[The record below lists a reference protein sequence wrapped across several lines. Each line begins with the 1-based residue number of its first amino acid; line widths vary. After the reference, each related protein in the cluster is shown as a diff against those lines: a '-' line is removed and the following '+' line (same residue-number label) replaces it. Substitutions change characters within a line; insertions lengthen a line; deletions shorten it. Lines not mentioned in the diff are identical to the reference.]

1 MAVQLPVINA
11 GGVPGVGPGAGAA
24 SGAATGPGRGVKEDV
39 WLTTGCD
46 MCFNACTVRVHRVDG
61 VAVKIEGVPDA
72 PPNYGR
78 TCAKGLS
85 ALMNVYSPN
94 RVKAPMVRTTSQKG
108 IGVDPGWKEVSWDE
122 AMVLL
127 ATKLRAAVERDPR
140 GILGLTFDIYSYPLL
155 RAFAYALGT
164 PNVTSGSAG
173 MFCGNAS
180 HPVAYTL
187 TASNDMH
194 PDIKHCNY
202 LLMAGA
208 SLGFVGGHNSMGLS
222 REMADARAR
231 GMKLVVVDPVLT
243 AAASHADEWL
253 PIRPGT
259 DAALA
264 LGIMHQWVL
273 VLDQYDKPFLRRYSN
288 ATYLVGQD
296 GRYVRDPESGK
307 PLVGISA
314 TGATGRFDQVDPD
327 AAALEGEFVVNG
339 VAVSPAFVP
348 FKQHLAPYTAA
359 RVQEITTIPA
369 GSITRISREL
379 VEAAG
384 IGGTIEIDGVT
395 YPLRSAAVT
404 FYRGISAHRHG
415 MMSGQAMGQLNILL
429 GAVDVPGGTLN
440 SSSSGPTWGPK
451 LDPDGMITPGNPRG
465 GHMKSA
471 LPRREIKPP
480 ETLELLELFPTA
492 VYSRAMVGH
501 SLLHGEE
508 YGLTYKCEVLLQC
521 RGNIMASGPDP
532 EIMAEAL
539 RTIPFI
545 CSMNTYPDET
555 AQFADLLLPDTHSL
569 ERLVPIVSNP
579 DGLMDPPLPGRPYSW
594 NIQHPIVKA
603 VPLARHWGEVLLD
616 AADRVGVLPDMYT
629 ALNAMAVL
637 EGSNALARDKKYT
650 WEEISDR
657 WLRSQLGE
665 EHGLAYM
672 VEHGYYSG
680 ENRPAKY
687 SYPKIHNA
695 GRVPLY
701 LEHYI
706 DAGLDVK
713 AYTDMQG
720 VPWDTG
726 DYTPMVDWKPCL
738 TPEEA
743 PAEYDLWVVNNK
755 LTFLAGTYSAEN
767 PVLMDMADRN
777 SRVFTIG
784 INRAT
789 AEKKGIRDG
798 DTIVL
803 ETTHGRT
810 AQGVARLTEGV
821 HPECLAVPSILGR
834 KKLGRKESQ
843 GKGVHVN
850 SLLKYTPDRMDALS
864 AAIDSC
870 VKVKVRKAS

>member
-1 MAVQLPVINA
+1 MAVQLPVVSA
-11 GGVPGVGPGAGAA
+11 TRSAPGVPP
-24 SGAATGPGRGVKEDV
+24 GVKEDV

-61 VAVKIEGVPDA
+61 IAVKVEGVPEA
-72 PPNYGR
+72 PPNYGS
-78 TCAKGLS
+78 TCAKGLA

-94 RVKAPMVRTTSQKG
+94 RVKAPMIRTNPEKG
-108 IGVDPGWKEVSWDE
+108 VGVDPGWKEISWAE
-122 AMVLL
+122 AMDLL
-127 ATKLRAAVERDPR
+127 VSKLRAAIDKDPR
-140 GILGLTFDIYSYPLL
+140 SILALTFDIYSYPLL
-155 RAFAYALGT
+155 RAIAYAMGT

-194 PDIKHCNY
+194 PDIHHCNY
-202 LLMAGA
+202 LFMAGA
-208 SLGFVGGHNSMGLS
+208 TLGFVGGHNSMGLS
-222 REMADARAR
+222 RAMADARAR

-243 AAASHADEWL
+243 QAASHADEWL

-264 LGIMHQWVL
+264 LGIMREWVIE
-273 VLDQYDKPFLRRYSN
+273 LDHYDKAFLRRYTN
-288 ATYLVGQD
+288 GTYLVGAD
-296 GRYVRDPESGK
+296 GRYVRDRESGK
-307 PLVGISA
+307 PLVGIAA
-314 TGATGRFDQVDPD
+314 TGAVGRFDQVEPES
-327 AAALEGEFVVNG
+327 AALEGTFVVEG
-339 VAVSPAFVP
+339 IGVSPAFVP
-348 FKQHLAPYTAA
+348 FKRHLEPYTSA
-359 RVQEITTIPA
+359 RVEEITTIPA
-369 GSITRISREL
+369 AQIRRIAREM

-384 IGGTIEIDGVT
+384 IGQTIEIEGVT
-395 YPLRSAAVT
+395 YPLRSAAAT

-480 ETLELLELFPTA
+480 DTLELLELFPTA

-508 YGLTYKCEVLLQC
+508 YGLTYKCEVFLQC
-521 RGNIMASGPDP
+521 RGNLMASGPDP
-532 EIMAEAL
+532 VIMAEAL

-555 AQFADLLLPDTHSL
+555 AQFADLLLPDAHSL

-579 DGLMDPPLPGRPYSW
+579 DGLMDPVLPGRPYSW
-594 NIQHPIVKA
+594 NLQHPIVKA
-603 VPLARHWGEVLLD
+603 VPAARYFGEVLLE
-616 AADRVGVLPDMYT
+616 AADRLGLLPDVYT
-629 ALNAMAVL
+629 AINAMAVM
-637 EGSNALARDKKYT
+637 EGANALQRDQKYT
-650 WEEISDR
+650 WEQISDR

-672 VEHGYYSG
+672 KEHGYYAG
-680 ENRPAKY
+680 EQRAARY
-687 SYPKIHNA
+687 TYPKIHNA
-695 GRVPLY
+695 GRIPLY

-706 DAGLDVK
+706 DAGQDVK

-720 VPWDTG
+720 VAWDTS

-738 TPEEA
+738 TAEDA
-743 PAEYDLWVVNNK
+743 PPEYDLWVVNHK
-755 LTFLAGTYSAEN
+755 LSFLAGTYSAEN
-767 PVLMDMADRN
+767 PLLMDMAGRN
-777 SRVFTIG
+777 TKVFTIA

-789 AEKKGIRDG
+789 AERKGIRDG
-798 DTIVL
+798 DTIAL
-803 ETTHGRT
+803 ETPHGRQ
-810 AQGVARLTEGV
+810 AEGVARLTEGV
-821 HPECLAVPSILGR
+821 HPECLSVPAILGR
-834 KKLGRKESQ
+834 KALGRQEEK

-870 VKVKVRKAS
+870 VKVKIRKVH